1 MRGRGT
7 RPDTGEPSPPR
18 KAAAPF
24 VMALLFALQAAALRH
39 AAASPATAPLTN
51 EDVVRMIMT
60 GTPESG
66 ILAAIEARPADFDLS
81 IEMIHE
87 LREAGVS
94 ERVLDAMRRRQ
105 AAMPR
110 AEPPPLPV
118 PPVQPTGTLRL
129 EFAAGD
135 GGGPLSER
143 SAIALKKLPRGMP
156 RRGGE
161 EVGAMS
167 DMALAVLC
175 TTADHVPDH
184 WDARTPLQGAPRHE
198 LLQFLPGSA
207 AAKVKGHEILYL
219 DHRPV
224 YDLPLP
230 AGGHHIVVAAAGKQ
244 AGSGTW
250 RLLESDGAR
259 VSVLPGRTTRVVL
272 KAHSRIK
279 GSFMAGF
286 SVDSEWRILS
296 VEIPEPG
303 PDRDTPPGSADAT
316 PSPKGHP

>member
-7 RPDTGEPSPPR
+7 RPPAGGPSPPR
-18 KAAAPF
+18 RAAAPF
-24 VMALLFALQAAALRH
+24 VMALLFALQAAAPRPS
-39 AAASPATAPLTN
+39 AAAPATAPLTN

-60 GTPESG
+60 GTPESEV
-66 ILAAIEARPADFDLS
+66 LEAIAARPADFDLATE
-81 IEMIHE
+81 ITHE
-87 LREAGVS
+87 LREAGVPD
-94 ERVLDAMRRRQ
+94 RVLDAMRRRQ

-110 AEPPPLPV
+110 SGPPPLPA
-118 PPVQPTGTLRL
+118 PPAQPAGTLRL

-135 GGGPLSER
+135 EGGPPSER
-143 SAIALKKLPRGMP
+143 SAIALRKLPRGMP

-161 EVGAMS
+161 EVGEVS

-207 AAKVKGHEILYL
+207 TAKVKGHEILYL

-259 VSVLPGRTTRVVL
+259 ISVLPGRATRMVL

-279 GSFMAGF
+279 GTFMTGF

-296 VEIPEPG
+296 VEIREPG
-303 PDRDTPPGSADAT
+303 PGRGTPPDRAAAT
-316 PSPKGHP
+316 PSPEGRP